1 MKFLRNLLA
10 SILGSLISIGFLIL
24 LLVIVVMA
32 VEKSD
37 KIIVKSNSVLEIDL
51 RAAVKDYAP
60 KSEDP
65 FANILGLEEEKLGM
79 DQILNAIE
87 NAAED
92 EKISGISISTKGVN
106 AGIAQTQ
113 AIRDKLA
120 SFKESGKFIHA
131 YADYYTQKSYYLSCI
146 ADSLFVNPQGFVDFK
161 GLSSEV
167 LFLKDLEDKTG
178 VKMEVIRH
186 GKYKSAVEPF
196 LSNEMSE
203 ENREQITSFLK
214 SIWQAMLEDISKSRN
229 LDLEELNN
237 IANNL
242 WGRNP
247 TLAIEHSL
255 VDNALYADQYR
266 DKLKAAAGVSD
277 DDDLNKISIS
287 DYISTGAGR
296 IKSEGSD
303 RIAVIYAQGEI
314 IYGKGDEEYVG
325 NELLIKALKKARNT
339 NSVKA
344 IVLRVNSPGG
354 SALATEL
361 IWREIELTMD
371 ELPLVVSMGDMATS
385 GGYYMAAG
393 ADKIFAESTTITGSI
408 GVFGVVPNISQ
419 LAGNIGVNAE
429 QVATNSG
436 PDYSLFEPMS
446 DAYRNVA
453 KEGVEEV
460 YTLFLK
466 RVSEGRGM
474 TMEEAD
480 AAGQGRVWSGNE
492 ALENGLID
500 EIGNLD
506 DAITYAAELADITDY
521 RIRSYPSYKKDLK
534 DQLSGNP
541 FLKTKVEILKE
552 ELGEEQYKIYK
563 SIRDLSK
570 LEGIQARIPFNL
582 IVK

>member
-10 SILGSLISIGFLIL
+10 SILGGLISIGVVFMV
-24 LLVIVVMA
+24 LVIVVMA
-32 VEKSD
+32 IEKSE
-37 KIIVKSNSVLEIDL
+37 KIVVENNSVLEIDL
-51 RAAVKDYAP
+51 GTAVKDYAP
-60 KSEDP
+60 KSENPLDEV
-65 FANILGLEEEKLGM
+65 LGLEEEKLGL

-87 NAAED
+87 NAADD
-92 EKISGISISTKGVN
+92 ENIAGISITSNGVY

-113 AIRDKLA
+113 AIRNKLA

-131 YADYYTQKSYYLSCI
+131 YADYFTQKSYYLGCI
-146 ADSLFVNPQGFVDFK
+146 ADSIYLNPQGMVDFK

-178 VKMEVIRH
+178 IKMEVIRH

-196 LSNEMSE
+196 LYNEMSV

-214 SIWQAMLEDISKSRN
+214 SIWQAMLEDVSESR
-229 LDLEELNN
+229 DIAVEELNN
-237 IANNL
+237 IADNL
-242 WGRNP
+242 LGRNP
-247 TLAIEHSL
+247 ALALENNLI
-255 VDNALYADQYR
+255 DNVVYADQYT
-266 DKLKAAAGVSD
+266 DKLKAAVGISED
-277 DDDLNKISIS
+277 DSLNKISIS

-296 IKSEGSD
+296 LKSTGSD

-314 IYGKGDEEYVG
+314 IYGKGDEDYVG

-339 NSVKA
+339 KSVKA
-344 IVLRVNSPGG
+344 VVLRVNSPGG

-361 IWREIELTMD
+361 IWRELELTMD
-371 ELPLVVSMGDMATS
+371 KLPLVVSMGNLATS
-385 GGYYMAAG
+385 GGYYMASG
-393 ADKIFAESTTITGSI
+393 ADRIFAEPTTITGSI

-419 LAGNIGVNAE
+419 FADDIGVNAE

-446 DAYRNVA
+446 DAFRNVA
-453 KEGVEEV
+453 IEGVEEV
-460 YTLFLK
+460 YNLFLK

-480 AAGQGRVWSGNE
+480 AVGQGRVWSGNE
-492 ALENGLID
+492 ALKNGLID
-500 EIGNLD
+500 EIGSLA
-506 DAITYAAELADITDY
+506 DAVDHAAELAEITDY

-541 FLKTKVEILKE
+541 FLKTKVEFLKE
-552 ELGEEQYKIYK
+552 ELGEEQYRIYK

-570 LEGIQARIPFNL
+570 LEGVQARIPYNL
-582 IVK
+582 IIK